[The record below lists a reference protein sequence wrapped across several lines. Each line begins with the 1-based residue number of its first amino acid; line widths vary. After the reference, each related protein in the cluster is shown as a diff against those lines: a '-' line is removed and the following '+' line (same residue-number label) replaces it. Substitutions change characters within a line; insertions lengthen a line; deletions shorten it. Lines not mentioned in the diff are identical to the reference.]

1 MEAWSYLENGGRHAE
16 LIWHRRSGKDEI
28 ALHRT
33 AVAALERPANYWHML
48 PQATQVRKAIWEAVN
63 PHSGRKRIDE
73 AFPREIRETTREQE
87 MFIKFKNGSTWQ
99 ALGSDN
105 YEGSIGSTP
114 AGIVYSEW
122 AQANPSARGYLRP
135 ILAENKGWQL
145 YITTPRGKN
154 HAYNTFKAARKNQ
167 HAFAQKLTVEQ
178 TGMLTAAEL
187 AIEKQEYIDTYGID
201 MGVALFEQEYFCS
214 FEAAI
219 LGAIWGAELNKLVKD
234 GRYCLFD
241 HDPDYPVY
249 AALDIGRKDATAI
262 WFYQNIANE
271 IRVIDYHANN
281 FKDIDH
287 YISIMTGIST
297 KIDIVDDDIVITR
310 AGDEAGAE
318 HRQAYDYGQIYL
330 PHDAKA
336 KRLGSKKSVQEQFC
350 AAFGWGKVRVL
361 STLSVSDGLKY
372 VRQMLRKTAI
382 SERCEEGFEALKA
395 YQYEWDD
402 KKKRFRDMPLHN
414 WASDPADGFRYLA
427 TAVQAPLEM
436 KEESKPQK
444 RDAYGDDYEDEAS
457 GWR

>member
-16 LIWHRRSGKDEI
+16 LIWHRRSGKDEV

-73 AFPREIRETTREQE
+73 AFPHEIRETTRDQE

-154 HAYNTFKAARKNQ
+154 HAYKTFKSALKNPE
-167 HAFAQKLTVEQ
+167 AFAQKLTVEQ

-187 AIEKQEYIDTYGID
+187 EVEMAEYVDTYGID
-201 MGVALFEQEYFCS
+201 MGMALYRQEYFCS
-214 FEAAI
+214 FDAAI
-219 LGAIWGAELNKLVKD
+219 LGAIWGAELNKLID
-234 GRYCLFD
+234 EGRYCWFD
-241 HDPDYPVY
+241 HDKDFPVC

-262 WFYQNIANE
+262 WFYQLIANE
-271 IRVIDYHANN
+271 VRVIDYYANN
-281 FKDIDH
+281 FKDLDH

-297 KIDIVDDDIVITR
+297 KIDIVDDDIVITKD
-310 AGDEAGAE
+310 GNEEGAE
-318 HRQAYDYGQIYL
+318 HRQEYDYECVYL

-336 KRLGSKKSVQEQFC
+336 KRLGSKKSVQEQFS

-382 SERCEEGFEALKA
+382 SERCEDGMEALKA

-402 KKKRFRDMPLHN
+402 KLKRFRDNPLHN

-427 TAVQAPLEM
+427 TAVRAPMSIQDEP
-436 KEESKPQK
+436 EENS
-444 RDAYGDDYEDEAS
+444 RDTYGFEEDAS